1 MMKSVKD
8 HLNGNNNANIKKLI
22 QTLKVTNVLRKSFDR
37 TLSTEESSNSIAT
50 SENREVVANNP
61 SEEAETIESDR
72 ARNILDFGFGYYQGD
87 IVDER
92 MEGYGTFYYDNNDK
106 YEGEP
111 FFFYVDCLGANFN
124 LLNNCFVARVL
135 AR

>member
-1 MMKSVKD
+1 MMKSVKA

-111 FFFYVDCLGANFN
+111 FFSM
-124 LLNNCFVARVL
+124 
-135 AR
+135 